1 MWGPLVSDEEP
12 ARERDVERANV
23 KLAQGLKACRAV
35 VAGYRAML
43 SGETGENPDQERVED
58 DSPTTAA
65 ADEPEQA

>member
-1 MWGPLVSDEEP
+1 MWGQLVSDEEP

-43 SGETGENPDQERVED
+43 SGEEKLED
-58 DSPTTAA
+58 TLPATAD

>member
-1 MWGPLVSDEEP
+1 MSDEEP

-23 KLAQGLKACRAV
+23 KLAQGLKACQAV

-43 SGETGENPDQERVED
+43 RGEEKLED
-58 DSPTTAA
+58 TLPATAE